1 MRRKSL
7 GQSPF
12 KPQKFGDSPGFAYSS
27 ALHKDVLNSY
37 VYGIRFTRYTWS
49 SMQEIMEK
57 VMGCPGYRFAALHCG
72 LKKDLQP
79 DLALIVSAV
88 PAVAT
93 AVFTTNLFP
102 AAPVIYGRRQL
113 AAAAPI
119 SAVLVNSGN
128 ANACTGDQGLV
139 HVKELAKG
147 LSSVLSV
154 PEKEVFISSTGV
166 IGEPLPVDMIVSFLP
181 RFPELLSAS
190 SLTAA
195 AEAIMTTDSQPK
207 TCSVS
212 LQLST
217 GVVHLCGLAK
227 GAGMIEPNMATMLAY
242 LLTDAEIPGSMLQK
256 LLVQVVDRSF
266 NRISVDGDTSTND
279 TVLLLANGVS
289 GCSLATEGDAKAFA
303 AGLYQVADELSR
315 MIVKDGEGAT
325 KMVEILVRNAPDR
338 RAAEQIS
345 RTIAHSLLVKTAFYG
360 EDANWGRI
368 IAALGYAGVDLD
380 PGRVDIWLDRIQ
392 VVAGGQRCP
401 GYQEADGAA
410 VFRQDSF
417 TVAIDLHAGDG
428 SFSLLTADLS
438 HEYVSINADYRT

>member
-1 MRRKSL
+1 
-7 GQSPF
+7 
-12 KPQKFGDSPGFAYSS
+12 
-27 ALHKDVLNSY
+27 
-37 VYGIRFTRYTWS
+37 
-49 SMQEIMEK
+49 MQEKMEK
-57 VMGCPGYRFAALHCG
+57 MVTGCPGYRFAALHCG
-72 LKKDLQP
+72 LKKESKP
-79 DLALIVSAV
+79 DLALIVSEV
-88 PAVAT
+88 PAVAA

-113 AAAAPI
+113 AAATPI

-139 HVKELAKG
+139 HIKQLAEG

-154 PEKEVFISSTGV
+154 PEEEVFISSTGV
-166 IGEPLPVDMIVSFLP
+166 IGEPLPVDIIAASLP
-181 RFPELLSAS
+181 RFPDLLLAS
-190 SLTAA
+190 GLTAA
-195 AEAIMTTDSQPK
+195 AEGIMTTDSQPK
-207 TCSVS
+207 TCSVT

-217 GVVHLCGLAK
+217 GEVHICGFAK

-242 LLTDAEIPGSMLQK
+242 LLTDA
-256 LLVQVVDRSF
+256 VVDGSRLQEILKRVVDKTF

-289 GCSLATEGDAKAFA
+289 GCSLATETDAKVFE

-338 RAAEQIS
+338 QAAEQIS

-360 EDANWGRI
+360 EDVNWGRI

-380 PGRVDIWLDRIQ
+380 PGRVDIWLGRIQ
-392 VVAGGQRCP
+392 VVAGGQQSP
-401 GYQEADGAA
+401 DYQEADGAE
-410 VFRQDSF
+410 VFRLDSF
-417 TVAIDLHAGDG
+417 TITIDLHAGGG
-428 SFSLLTADLS
+428 SFSLLTTDLS

>member
-1 MRRKSL
+1 MFTMR
-7 GQSPF
+7 
-12 KPQKFGDSPGFAYSS
+12 
-27 ALHKDVLNSY
+27 
-37 VYGIRFTRYTWS
+37 
-49 SMQEIMEK
+49 EIMEK
-57 VMGCPGYRFAALHCG
+57 VMSCPGYRFAALHCG
-72 LKKDLQP
+72 LKKEDQL
-79 DLALIVSAV
+79 DLALIVSEV
-88 PAVAT
+88 PATAA
-93 AVFTTNLFP
+93 AVFTTNKFP
-102 AAPVIYGRRQL
+102 AAPVIYGRLQL
-113 AAAAPI
+113 AAAMPI
-119 SAVLVNSGN
+119 SVVLVNSGN
-128 ANACTGDQGLV
+128 ANACTGDQGV
-139 HVKELAKG
+139 AHVKELAKG
-147 LSSVLSV
+147 LSSVLAV
-154 PEKEVFISSTGV
+154 PEEEVFISSTGV
-166 IGEPLPVDMIVSFLP
+166 IGEPLPVNMITAALP

-190 SLTAA
+190 SLAAA

-212 LQLST
+212 LPLST

-242 LLTDAEIPGSMLQK
+242 LLTDAKISGSTLQK
-256 LLVQVVDRSF
+256 LLAQVADRSF

-289 GCSLATEGDAKAFA
+289 GCSLATEADAKVFA

-325 KMVEILVRNAPDR
+325 KLVEILVKNAPDCQ
-338 RAAEQIS
+338 AAEQIS
-345 RTIAHSLLVKTAFYG
+345 RTIAHSLLVKTAFFG

-368 IAALGYAGVDLD
+368 VAVLGYAGVDLD

-401 GYQEADGAA
+401 DYQEGDGAE

-417 TVAIDLHAGDG
+417 TITIDLHAGDG

-438 HEYVSINADYRT
+438 HEYISINADYRT

>member
-1 MRRKSL
+1 
-7 GQSPF
+7 
-12 KPQKFGDSPGFAYSS
+12 
-27 ALHKDVLNSY
+27 
-37 VYGIRFTRYTWS
+37 
-49 SMQEIMEK
+49 MEK
-57 VMGCPGYRFAALHCG
+57 TVNDCPGYRFAALHCG
-72 LKKDLQP
+72 LKKDVQP
-79 DLALIVSAV
+79 DLALIVSEV
-88 PAVAT
+88 PAVAA

-113 AAAAPI
+113 AAMIPN

-128 ANACTGDQGLV
+128 ANACTGDQGLAD
-139 HVKELAKG
+139 VKQLAES

-154 PEKEVFISSTGV
+154 PEARVFISSTGV
-166 IGEPLPVDMIVSFLP
+166 IGEPLPVKMIVSSLP
-181 RFPELLSAS
+181 RFPDLLSPS
-190 SLTAA
+190 GLPAA

-207 TCSVS
+207 TCSVT

-217 GVVHLCGLAK
+217 GEVHICGFAK

-242 LLTDAEIPGSMLQK
+242 LLTDAEVSGSRLQEMLK
-256 LLVQVVDRSF
+256 RVVDKTF

-279 TVLLLANGVS
+279 TVLCLANGVS
-289 GCSLATEGDAKAFA
+289 GCSLATEADEKAFE

-325 KMVEILVRNAPDR
+325 KIVEILVKNAPDR
-338 RAAEQIS
+338 QSAEQIS

-380 PGRVDIWLDRIQ
+380 PGRVDIWLGDVR
-392 VVAGGQRCP
+392 VVAGGQRSP
-401 GYQEADGAA
+401 DYQEADGVE

-417 TVAIDLHAGDG
+417 TITIDLHAGDG
-428 SFSLLTADLS
+428 SFSLLTSDLS

>member
-1 MRRKSL
+1 
-7 GQSPF
+7 
-12 KPQKFGDSPGFAYSS
+12 
-27 ALHKDVLNSY
+27 
-37 VYGIRFTRYTWS
+37 
-49 SMQEIMEK
+49 MEK
-57 VMGCPGYRFAALHCG
+57 TVNDCPGYRFAALHCG
-72 LKKDLQP
+72 LKKDVQP
-79 DLALIVSAV
+79 DLALIVSEV
-88 PAVAT
+88 PAVAA

-113 AAAAPI
+113 AAMIPI

-139 HVKELAKG
+139 HIKQLAEG

-154 PEKEVFISSTGV
+154 PEEEVFISSTGV
-166 IGEPLPVDMIVSFLP
+166 IGEPLPVDIIIASLS
-181 RFPELLSAS
+181 RFPDLLSS
-190 SLTAA
+190 SALSAA
-195 AEAIMTTDSQPK
+195 AKAIMTTDSQPK
-207 TCSVS
+207 TCSVM

-217 GVVHLCGLAK
+217 GEVHICGFAK

-242 LLTDAEIPGSMLQK
+242 LLTDTEVSGSRLQEMLK
-256 LLVQVVDRSF
+256 RVVDKTF

-279 TVLLLANGVS
+279 TVLCLANGVS
-289 GCSLATEGDAKAFA
+289 GCSLATEADAKAFE

-325 KMVEILVRNAPDR
+325 KMVEILVKNASDR
-338 RAAEQIS
+338 QSAEQIS

-380 PGRVDIWLDRIQ
+380 PGQVDIWLGDVR
-392 VVAGGQRCP
+392 VVAGGQRSP
-401 GYQEADGAA
+401 DYQEADGAE

-417 TVAIDLHAGDG
+417 TITIDLHVGDG
-428 SFSLLTADLS
+428 SFSLLTTDLS

>member
-1 MRRKSL
+1 
-7 GQSPF
+7 
-12 KPQKFGDSPGFAYSS
+12 
-27 ALHKDVLNSY
+27 
-37 VYGIRFTRYTWS
+37 
-49 SMQEIMEK
+49 MEK
-57 VMGCPGYRFAALHCG
+57 TVNDCPGYRFAALHCG
-72 LKKDLQP
+72 LKKEDQL
-79 DLALIVSAV
+79 DLALIVSEV
-88 PAVAT
+88 PAVAA

-113 AAAAPI
+113 AAMIPI

-139 HVKELAKG
+139 HIKQLAEG

-154 PEKEVFISSTGV
+154 PEEEVFISSTGV
-166 IGEPLPVDMIVSFLP
+166 IGEPLPVEMIVSSLP
-181 RFPELLSAS
+181 RFPDLLSPS
-190 SLTAA
+190 GLPAA

-207 TCSVS
+207 TCSVM

-217 GVVHLCGLAK
+217 GEVHICGFAK

-242 LLTDAEIPGSMLQK
+242 LLTDTEVSGSRLQK
-256 LLVQVVDRSF
+256 ILKEVVDRTF

-279 TVLLLANGVS
+279 TVLCLANGVS
-289 GCSLATEGDAKAFA
+289 GCSLATEADAKAFE

-325 KMVEILVRNAPDR
+325 KMVEILVKNAPDR
-338 RAAEQIS
+338 QSAEQIS

-380 PGRVDIWLDRIQ
+380 PGQVDIWLGDVQ
-392 VVAGGQRCP
+392 VVAGGQRSP
-401 GYQEADGAA
+401 DYQEADGAE

-417 TVAIDLHAGDG
+417 TITIDLHVGDG
-428 SFSLLTADLS
+428 SFSLLTTDLS

>member
-1 MRRKSL
+1 
-7 GQSPF
+7 
-12 KPQKFGDSPGFAYSS
+12 
-27 ALHKDVLNSY
+27 
-37 VYGIRFTRYTWS
+37 
-49 SMQEIMEK
+49 
-57 VMGCPGYRFAALHCG
+57 
-72 LKKDLQP
+72 
-79 DLALIVSAV
+79 
-88 PAVAT
+88 
-93 AVFTTNLFP
+93 
-102 AAPVIYGRRQL
+102 
-113 AAAAPI
+113 
-119 SAVLVNSGN
+119 VLVNSGN

-139 HVKELAKG
+139 HVEQLTKS

-154 PEKEVFISSTGV
+154 PAERIFISSTGV
-166 IGEPLPVDMIVSFLP
+166 IGEPLPVDMITAALP

-190 SLTAA
+190 GLTAA
-195 AEAIMTTDSQPK
+195 AEAIMTTDSRPK

-217 GVVHLCGLAK
+217 GVVHLCGFAK
-227 GAGMIEPNMATMLAY
+227 GAGMIEPHMATMLAY
-242 LLTDAEIPGSMLQK
+242 LLTDAKIPGSTLQK

-289 GCSLATEGDAKAFA
+289 GCSLATEADAKAFA
-303 AGLYQVADELSR
+303 VSLYQVADELSR

-325 KMVEILVRNAPDR
+325 KMVEILVKNAPDR
-338 RAAEQIS
+338 RAAEHIS
-345 RTIAHSLLVKTAFYG
+345 RTISHSLLVKTAFYG

-368 IAALGYAGVDLD
+368 IAALGYAGVELD
-380 PGRVDIWLDRIQ
+380 PERVDIWLGDVQ

-401 GYQEADGAA
+401 DYQEGDGAG

-417 TVAIDLHAGDG
+417 TITIDLHAGDG